1 MKKKFSTSWT
11 GSKKPSKQRKYRA
24 NAPLHLRH
32 KLIAAHLSKDLKK
45 KYLRRS
51 FPLRKGDTVKVL
63 RGAFK
68 KRTAKVSSLDFA
80 RLKVY
85 LDGIQKQRRDGTKVN
100 VPLEPSNLLITDL
113 ALDDKERVKALE
125 RKVRK

>member
-1 MKKKFSTSWT
+1 MKRKFSASWV
-11 GSKKPSKQRKYRA
+11 GSKKPSKQRKFRA

-32 KLIAAHLSKDLKK
+32 KFLSAHLAKDLKK

-68 KRTAKVSSLDFA
+68 KRTAKVSSLNP
-80 RLKVY
+80 RTLKVY

-100 VPLEPSNLLITDL
+100 VPLEPSNLMITEL
-113 ALDDKERVKALE
+113 ALEDKERIKALE
-125 RKVRK
+125 RKLKR

>member
-1 MKKKFSTSWT
+1 MKKKFSTAWI

-32 KLIAAHLSKDLKK
+32 KFMAAHLSKELKK

-100 VPLEPSNLLITDL
+100 VPLEPSNLLITEL
-113 ALDDKERVKALE
+113 TLEDKERVKALE
-125 RKVRK
+125 RKSRR

>member
-1 MKKKFSTSWT
+1 MKRKFSASWQ
-11 GSKKPSKQRKYRA
+11 GSRKPSKQRKFRA

-32 KLIAAHLSKDLKK
+32 KLLAAHLSKDLKK

-68 KRTAKVSSLDFA
+68 KRTAKVSSLNPG

-85 LDGIQKQRRDGTKVN
+85 LDGVQKQRRDGTKVN
-100 VPLEPSNLLITDL
+100 VPLDPSNLMITEL
-113 ALDDKERVKALE
+113 ALEDKERLKALE
-125 RKVRK
+125 RKLRK